1 MFEIEIYEDEHGKSE
16 LKDFLRELRNKT
28 EKDKDARVKFSKI
41 VAYIDLLEEKGT
53 MIGLPVMRQINSEIW
68 ELRPISI
75 RVLFSWIGQ
84 DKYLLLHAFKKATRR
99 TPAREIK
106 KAERELADYKRRKKL
121 Q

>member
-1 MFEIEIYEDEHGKSE
+1 MFEIEIYEDEHGKSD
-16 LKDFLRELRNKT
+16 LKVFLRELRNKAGI
-28 EKDKDARVKFSKI
+28 DKDARVKFSKI

-53 MIGLPVMRQINSEIW
+53 MIGLPVMRQLNNEIW
-68 ELRPISI
+68 ELRPVSI

-84 DKYLLLHAFKKATRR
+84 DKYLLLHAFRKTTRK

-106 KAERELADYKRRKKL
+106 KAERELEDYKRRKNI